1 MPDGR
6 RGAVRSAPSPV
17 ALLTLLLLSG
27 LSACKPASEGGD
39 ALRRLERLAFVPA
52 GECWITSSLPCGNPR
67 PLVCDRYEV
76 TRADWLAFVER
87 EGLEQDDAVRA
98 LQRAWGDDDREH
110 PASFVDLT
118 DARAYAAEAGMRLPT
133 AAEWLRIACGTRR
146 QRWPWGSYRADS
158 VANTLELG
166 LGAASAVGTF
176 EQGRTPLGVYDL
188 LGNVAEWVEGRLPEP
203 VGPDGEARRD
213 GLAWAMGGSYLT
225 RSRPLY
231 DLRGGEVWL
240 NHEELGEAHRALG
253 VGLRCVA
260 DAEAWLRAHAG
271 RFGTSDDAL
280 ERLRAIGRAWGTAPV
295 ELLERLA
302 AEDGLVRAER
312 QALGAL
318 LEGARG

>member
-1 MPDGR
+1 VAR
-6 RGAVRSAPSPV
+6 CAPSPV
-17 ALLTLLLLSG
+17 AFRWATLALVLGAGAL
-27 LSACKPASEGGD
+27 ACSPAGEGGGD
-39 ALRRLERLAFVPA
+39 VLRRLEHLAFVPA

-98 LQRAWGDDDREH
+98 LQRGWSDDDREH
-110 PASFVDLT
+110 PACFVDLD
-118 DARAYAAEAGMRLPT
+118 DARAYAAEAGMRLPS

-146 QRWPWGSYRADS
+146 QPWPWGYYRADS

-166 LGAASAVGTF
+166 LGTSSAVGTF

-203 VGPDGEARRD
+203 RAEDGGARRD
-213 GLAWAMGGSYLT
+213 GLGWAMGGSYLT
-225 RSRPLY
+225 HRRPLY
-231 DLRGGEVWL
+231 DLRGGELWL
-240 NHEELGEAHRALG
+240 NHEELAERHRALG

-260 DAEAWLRAHAG
+260 DAEEYLRGHAG
-271 RFGTSDDAL
+271 QWGAGAGVR
-280 ERLRAIGRAWGTAPV
+280 ERLRAVGRAWGPAAV
-295 ELLERLA
+295 ELLERLS
-302 AEDGLVRAER
+302 AEEGLARDAR
-312 QALGAL
+312 LALTAL